1 MNWQLKYDRSRKKQC
16 SLPKQ
21 TSEKQNPIRC
31 QHSFRFS
38 SMSYQNGYQ
47 LTKCTAADTTKHDES
62 RVHNM
67 QNDEMVT
74 ISFKWITRE
83 QPCENKMCQ
92 KWHDIHTHTC
102 AFERARIHSLYTC
115 VCVRLMWKYSLCEA
129 GNLVTSDTVR
139 NDNKR
144 ICDYSTIDEHL
155 HLCTEHLYG
164 MCMVY
169 VINARVWMPI
179 SMHCIHIIYVIR
191 VFERN

>member
-47 LTKCTAADTTKHDES
+47 LTKCTAADITKHDES

-115 VCVRLMWKYSLCEA
+115 VCVCVWCE
-129 GNLVTSDTVR
+129 N
-139 NDNKR
+139 
-144 ICDYSTIDEHL
+144 I
-155 HLCTEHLYG
+155 
-164 MCMVY
+164 VY
-169 VINARVWMPI
+169 VKQETWWQAIPCEMIINGYATTQPLTSIYTFARNICMACVWCMLLMPA
-179 SMHCIHIIYVIR
+179 C
-191 VFERN
+191 ECP